1 MIKGLTEIEKYRV
14 IRPLIGSCDFDGYD
28 MPVIRKVSTDA
39 VNWENLQI
47 TGFKNLSSK
56 RDNSSTLSHMFYY
69 DKVLM
74 PLWNN
79 PLKRIP
85 LFQTC
90 AAIATPDFSV
100 YESMNMNE
108 IRHNVYM
115 SRWLGCTWQIMDV
128 RLFLQSA
135 GQVKEHMTSVSAVS
149 RKIHPSYY
157 RRSVARIMPTLFSLV
172 SRS

>member
-79 PLKRIP
+79 PLNE
-85 LFQTC
+85 
-90 AAIATPDFSV
+90 DSV
-100 YESMNMNE
+100 VS
-108 IRHNVYM
+108 NVRCY
-115 SRWLGCTWQIMDV
+115 SN
-128 RLFLQSA
+128 
-135 GQVKEHMTSVSAVS
+135 
-149 RKIHPSYY
+149 P
-157 RRSVARIMPTLFSLV
+157 
-172 SRS
+172 

>member
-28 MPVIRKVSTDA
+28 MPVIRKASTDA

-79 PLKRIP
+79 PLNE
-85 LFQTC
+85 
-90 AAIATPDFSV
+90 DSV
-100 YESMNMNE
+100 VS
-108 IRHNVYM
+108 NVRCY
-115 SRWLGCTWQIMDV
+115 SN
-128 RLFLQSA
+128 
-135 GQVKEHMTSVSAVS
+135 
-149 RKIHPSYY
+149 P
-157 RRSVARIMPTLFSLV
+157 
-172 SRS
+172 